1 MEQQEKVL
9 QLAKLISY
17 LNARTAEYDAGHP
30 TISDK
35 EWDDKYF
42 ELVQLENELQFT
54 FPSSPTQQVYFE
66 TVSELEK
73 VEHTHKMLSLDK
85 TKDIDDIIKFLGD
98 KPFLAM
104 CKMDGLTCSL
114 RYENGRLVKAET
126 RGNGIVGENILH
138 NARVIPSI
146 PNSIPTKDT
155 IEIDGEIICT
165 FEDFSDFSDDYK
177 NPRNFAAGSIRL
189 LDANECA
196 QRKLTFVAWDVIT
209 GFDDYN
215 LLSEKLDKIRNW
227 GFIVVPY
234 ITANIESI
242 RDIPHILFSISQ
254 NEGFPI
260 DGVVFKFDDIAY
272 GKSLGET
279 AHHFKNA
286 IAYKFYDFTYETTL
300 EDIEWSMGRTG
311 ILTPVAIFT
320 PTEIEGTQV
329 SRASLH
335 NISVMEAI
343 LGDSPYKGQKISV
356 FKANMIIP
364 QVADADKDFNENI
377 KEENIIH
384 IPEVCP
390 ICGEP
395 IVITNN
401 NNIKFMLCTNNE
413 CPGKLINR
421 LEHFCGKKGL
431 DIKGLSRA
439 TLDKLIG
446 WGWLYTLSDIF
457 NLKNYRNEWIKK
469 DGFGEKSV
477 DKILDSIE
485 ASKHTTLEAFI
496 SSLGIPLI
504 GRNVSKE
511 LAKRISTYE
520 EFREKI
526 NNRFNFASYAGFAES
541 KTHSLWHYDYTDAD
555 NVYPYLSIDYTVAP
569 TASVLTCQNSTF
581 VITGTLSHFKNRTE
595 LKDFIEEHGGKV
607 LNAISSKVNYLIN
620 NNVNSTSTKNKE
632 AKKLNI
638 PIISEDKFLE
648 LFSERN

>member
-42 ELVQLENELQFT
+42 KLVQLENELQFT

-85 TKDIDDIIKFLGD
+85 TKDIDDVINFLGN

-114 RYENGRLVKAET
+114 RYENGHLVKAET

-165 FEDFSDFSDDYK
+165 FEDFSDFSNDYK

-189 LDANECA
+189 LDAEECA
-196 QRKLTFVAWDVIT
+196 KRKLSFVAWDVIT
-209 GFDDYN
+209 GFDDCN
-215 LLSEKLDKIRNW
+215 LLSEKLEKIKQW
-227 GFIVVPY
+227 GFITVPY
-234 ITANIESI
+234 ITSDIESVK
-242 RDIPHILFSISQ
+242 DIPHILFSISQ

-260 DGVVFKFDDIAY
+260 DGVVFKFNDIAY

-286 IAYKFYDFTYETTL
+286 IAYKFYDSTYEAVL

-311 ILTPVAIFT
+311 ILTPVAIFN
-320 PTEIEGTQV
+320 PIEIDGTQV

-335 NISVMEAI
+335 NVSVMEAV
-343 LGDSPYKGQKISV
+343 LGDKPYKGQKIFV

-364 QVADADKDFNENI
+364 QVAEADKDFNENL

-384 IPEVCP
+384 IPNVCP

-395 IVITNN
+395 IVLTNN
-401 NNIKFMLCTNNE
+401 NSIKFLLCTNNE

-421 LEHFCGKKGL
+421 LEHFCSKKGL

-446 WGWLYTLSDIF
+446 WGWLYSPSDIF
-457 NLKNYRNEWIKK
+457 NLKNYRNDWIKK
-469 DGFGEKSV
+469 EGFGEKSV

-504 GRNVSKE
+504 GRNVAKE

-526 NNRFNFASYAGFAES
+526 DNKFNFASYAGFAES
-541 KTHSLWHYDYTDAD
+541 KTHALWHFDYTDAD
-555 NVYPYLSIDYTVAP
+555 NVYPYLSIDYNTTP

-607 LNAISSKVNYLIN
+607 LNTISSKVNYLIN